1 MMCTNQGFGAERGF
15 TSMGFLDS
23 TLSTETPDV
32 YIRGRPKLAVL
43 VNSMSIILD
52 SLKVTD

>member
-1 MMCTNQGFGAERGF
+1 
-15 TSMGFLDS
+15 MGFLDS

-52 SLKVTD
+52 SLKLSK